1 MAIAYVDVSDIT
13 EFRKQLEALPAELE
27 RVAGGIA
34 EDEAKRMAAAARTAY
49 RDTYAGSELAA
60 DVVVEQTGRGRW
72 RVFNASGFAHWF
84 EYAPGTAMRWTKEA
98 FTATRRR
105 RARKQ
110 AGGAYRG
117 QIKVQASGET
127 VGGFSGQK
135 ATPTTQSTAIF
146 RPIFIP
152 LALRHRRSMVQ
163 RLIDLVRSKGFT
175 VSGDADTRRAA

>member
-1 MAIAYVDVSDIT
+1 MAIAYVDVREIE

-27 RVAGGIA
+27 RVASGIA
-34 EDEAKRMAAAARTAY
+34 EDEAKQMAAAVRAGY
-49 RDTYAGSELAA
+49 RDTFEGATELVG
-60 DVVVEQTGRGRW
+60 DVHVEQVAKGRW

-84 EYAPGTAMRWTKEA
+84 EYVPGTAMRWTKDA

-117 QIKVQASGET
+117 QIRVQAGGDQ
-127 VGGFSGQK
+127 VGGFSGTK
-135 ATPTTQSTAIF
+135 ATPTTVSTAIF

-152 LALRHRRSMVQ
+152 LALRFRRRMVD
-163 RLIDLVRSKGFT
+163 RLVALVESKGFT
-175 VSGDADTRRAA
+175 VRRDAESG